1 MSQVTGLIATICG
14 RGAAC
19 PKLCPVAPDA
29 PCPVLSPLFTRPPA
43 LYNSLSPQAP
53 SPPSPKHFHTRPAL
67 ISQAPVRSCESPPCA
82 LRTSESCCCSPA
94 PCVYI
99 CVRPP
104 QSTFRSSTSFAPLL
118 AYPASR
124 TNQFAQAS
132 DPIQSSSQPAPQ
144 PTPKLSQSSKMGMSY
159 RRYLSGAR
167 IYGCLTCKTHLA
179 TIHSMI
185 SRVRSLVI
193 PFLACPPCAH
203 KPSYMTG
210 IQRAARTSLPL

>member
-67 ISQAPVRSCESPPCA
+67 ISQAPVRFCESPPCA

-99 CVRPP
+99 CVRP
-104 QSTFRSSTSFAPLL
+104 L
-118 AYPASR
+118 
-124 TNQFAQAS
+124 
-132 DPIQSSSQPAPQ
+132 SQPLDLPHPLRRFLHIQ
-144 PTPKLSQSSKMGMSY
+144 PRERINSPKLPTPSNRPPNPRHNPLPSSHNQ
-159 RRYLSGAR
+159 AR
-167 IYGCLTCKTHLA
+167 W
-179 TIHSMI
+179 
-185 SRVRSLVI
+185 V
-193 PFLACPPCAH
+193 
-203 KPSYMTG
+203 
-210 IQRAARTSLPL
+210 